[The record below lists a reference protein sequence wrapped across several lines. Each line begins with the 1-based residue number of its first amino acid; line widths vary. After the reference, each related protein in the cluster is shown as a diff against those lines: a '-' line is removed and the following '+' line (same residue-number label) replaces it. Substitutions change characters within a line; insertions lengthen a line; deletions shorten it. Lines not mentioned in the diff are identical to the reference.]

1 VHADRVVE
9 ATQCARIA
17 GGASPRRFLINSG
30 SWSLERPLPPVDQER
45 GGGCFD
51 RSLPVDAAKLD
62 ILEQLV
68 VLADEIGCTL
78 AELALAFVVATPR

>member
-1 VHADRVVE
+1 
-9 ATQCARIA
+9 
-17 GGASPRRFLINSG
+17 LIKN
-30 SWSLERPLPPVDQER
+30 E